1 MKILRIDESV
11 DSLGNKLTREQ
22 EEFFKNSKIRDDNGN
37 LLVCYHG
44 TTQPG
49 FKEFNPSSSKSQFG
63 KYKFSKANVNYFST
77 DLHSASSYTDMGYE
91 DKKVGNVYYC
101 YINIENPF
109 IVNNESLADIK
120 SSFNIKDKRVRDL
133 QIKTFD
139 KVFDKWQDA
148 FPEPED
154 VDEINDDLAPL
165 NVEFRLHGGEDEI
178 FDLVYLGKNS
188 FFGSEHVLLDY
199 YYLEEVFSMDMYDE
213 FYNEVIGEDEDD
225 YYLSTDDVV
234 KAVLAMNKYD
244 NAGYDGIIIAD
255 IHDSKEMFSDVATD
269 VITLKSS
276 NQIKLIDNVNPTQSN
291 RIDEGVSDENISTY
305 STGAYSGQVDM
316 RKEFAIGNEV
326 VGYVDYSIYDNEPS
340 IQMIYVNPD
349 YRSRGIAT
357 KLMQSIKNDFNDSP
371 INLGMTTPDGTKL
384 FSKITTT
391 KRNPEYDALKN
402 EHDSISKEL
411 EEIQSGYDKL
421 YSELDTLDDSDD
433 VALDDWRDRIASYA
447 DSVDSRYY
455 ELVDRQREIEDK
467 LPYVKKTL
475 IYVNESRNSTSII
488 GDTLPSDEDIKSG
501 DASYHGLKIKYKP
514 NMSAEAQ
521 NLTTEIW
528 VSDKFFNY
536 ENEVKQ
542 HILNHEVAHNL
553 SDELQS
559 EHYSDWVD
567 FCSNF
572 IYEKQVPET
581 SSAYKSGQRTYW
593 EGLYGDIGATAINE
607 TTTRAI
613 TEYLDDPDSLK
624 RRSANA
630 FDIIDK
636 FMRKKFNFSI

>member
-120 SSFNIKDKRVRDL
+120 SSFNIKDKRVRDK
-133 QIKTFD
+133 QIKILDYIED
-139 KVFDKWQDA
+139 KYKYEFIDT
-148 FPEPED
+148 
-154 VDEINDDLAPL
+154 DELDDLNEL
-165 NVEFRLHGGEDEI
+165 FG
-178 FDLVYLGKNS
+178 YLGCEVVEDGDYFCLIRKGNNS
-188 FFGSEHVLLDY
+188 AFGSDKEIAYSDDLSDLITYEWD
-199 YYLEEVFSMDMYDE
+199 DIKDG
-213 FYNEVIGEDEDD
+213 VIGEDEDD

-340 IQMIYVNPD
+340 IQMICVNPD

-357 KLMQSIKNDFNDSP
+357 KLMQSVQNDFKDSP

-421 YSELDTLDDSDD
+421 YSEIDTLDDSDD

-467 LPYVKKTL
+467 LPYVKKMLT
-475 IYVNESRNSTSII
+475 YVNESCNSTSII

-501 DASYHGLKIKYKP
+501 NASYHGLKIKYKP

-536 ENEVKQ
+536 ENEIKQ

-581 SSAYKSGQRTYW
+581 SSAYKNGQRTYW

-636 FMRKKFNFSI
+636 FMRKKFNFGI